1 MRQARKDMHKPK
13 KRAIE
18 PLKPREVDPQ
28 LQQQRLNAANQQ
40 LRAQEQQLRAANQQ
54 LQAQQ
59 QQLKAA
65 NQQLAAH
72 EQQLRAANQQL
83 AAREQQV
90 RAANQQLRAH
100 EQQLRAA
107 NQQLQ
112 AHEQQLR
119 AANQQLRAANQQLQ
133 ARIRD
138 LNCLYGIAGSIQKRE
153 SLSEICEDALGLI
166 ESCRYYPEITS
177 VKISFDE
184 KEYAHKPFEKPRRYH
199 NSDIVVNG
207 QTRGRVRLSRSVDD
221 VPFLK
226 EERDLIDAVAHA
238 LSGAAARKLAEETL
252 MRERNMLRTLIDNI
266 PDSIY
271 IKDKQSRFVV
281 ANTALARFMGV
292 ESPAELIGK
301 SDFDFY
307 PNDLTAE
314 FYSDEQEVIRSG
326 KPLINKDEPNKN
338 RKGLLRW
345 FLTSKLPWRDGKGN
359 VIGIV
364 GIGRDI
370 TKRKTAEQH
379 LEKARDA
386 AEAANKA
393 KSQFLANMS
402 HEIRTPMNAII
413 SISKALCRHNTTNLT
428 DKQRDGLEMIY
439 RSGQR
444 LLLLINDILDLSKIE
459 SGKIEVKVKSLSIDA
474 LIAGIRSMVKTL
486 KDNPNVEFV
495 VQRSD
500 SVPNTLLSDAEKL
513 HEILTNI
520 ISNSIKFTR
529 RGRIILKTY
538 VENQRLYF
546 AVSDTG
552 VGIDEK
558 HLGSIFEEFTQV
570 DSSSTR
576 KYQGSGLGL
585 AICRKMVN
593 LLGGKIWAE
602 SKPGKGTTVTFY
614 IPVMIEAAANSTE
627 SVQPDEID
635 TANEDSANA
644 GRSGRSA
651 DEKRRSLATVL
662 IAEDDEFSRS
672 AVEMMLEHRY
682 RLVFA
687 EDGAEVVEKYFAIH
701 PDVVLMD
708 IMMPV
713 MDGYEAFDRIRAQAD
728 GPVTPIIA
736 LTAKAMKNDREELLE
751 YGFSDYIPKPID
763 DEALIRTIERYVPAR

>member
-1 MRQARKDMHKPK
+1 MRQVRKDTHKPK
-13 KRAIE
+13 KRAVE
-18 PLKPREVDPQ
+18 PLRPQEVEPQ
-28 LQQQRLNAANQQ
+28 LQQQRLDAANQQ
-40 LRAQEQQLRAANQQ
+40 LLAQEQQLRAANQQ
-54 LQAQQ
+54 LE
-59 QQLKAA
+59 
-65 NQQLAAH
+65 AH
-72 EQQLRAANQQL
+72 EQQL
-83 AAREQQV
+83 

-107 NQQLQ
+107 NQQLE

-119 AANQQLRAANQQLQ
+119 AANQQLRAHEQQLKAANQQLQ
-133 ARIRD
+133 ARNRE

-153 SLSEICEDALGLI
+153 SLSEIFEDALGLI
-166 ESCRYYPEITS
+166 ENCRYYPEITCA
-177 VKISFDE
+177 KISFDG
-184 KEYAHKPFEKPRRYH
+184 KEYARKSFEKPRRHH
-199 NSDIVVNG
+199 NSNIIVNG
-207 QTRGRVRLSRSVDD
+207 QTRGGVRLNRSVDD

-226 EERDLIDAVAHA
+226 EERDLIDAVANA
-238 LSGAAARKLAEETL
+238 LSEAAARKLAEEAL
-252 MRERNMLRTLIDNI
+252 VRERNMLRTLIDNI

-281 ANTALARFMGV
+281 ANTALAKFMGLQTP
-292 ESPAELIGK
+292 EGLIGK

-307 PNDLTAE
+307 PNELTAE

-326 KPLINKDEPNKN
+326 KPLINKDEPNKSH
-338 RKGLLRW
+338 KGTLHW
-345 FLTSKLPWRDGKGN
+345 FLTSKLPWHDSKGEI
-359 VIGIV
+359 VGIV

-370 TKRKTAEQH
+370 TKRKIAEQH
-379 LEKARDA
+379 LEKAKDA
-386 AEAANKA
+386 AEAANRA

-413 SISKALCRHNTTNLT
+413 SISKALSRHNTANLA

-439 RSGQR
+439 RSSQR

-459 SGKIEVKVKSLSIDA
+459 SGKIEIKLKSLSIDA

-486 KDNPNVEFV
+486 KDNPNVEFI

-500 SVPNTLLSDAEKL
+500 SVPNTVVSDAEKL

-520 ISNSIKFTR
+520 ISNSVKFTR
-529 RGRIILKTY
+529 HGTIALKTY

-552 VGIDEK
+552 IGIDEK

-585 AICRKMVN
+585 AICKKMVN
-593 LLGGKIWAE
+593 LLGGEIWAE
-602 SKPGKGTTVTFY
+602 SEPGKGTTVTFHVP
-614 IPVMIEAAANSTE
+614 IMIEAAANNKE

-635 TANEDSANA
+635 TVNEDVAA
-644 GRSGRSA
+644 GRREPAATGH
-651 DEKRRSLATVL
+651 RSLPTVL
-662 IAEDDEFSRS
+662 IAEDDEFSRA

-687 EDGAEVVEKYFAIH
+687 EDGADVVEKYFSIQ
-701 PDVVLMD
+701 PEVVLMD

-713 MDGYEAFDRIRAQAD
+713 MDGYEAFDKIMAQAA
-728 GPVTPIIA
+728 GPVAPIIA
-736 LTAKAMKNDREELLE
+736 LTAKAMKNDREELLN
-751 YGFSDYIPKPID
+751 YGFTDYIPKPID
-763 DEALIRTIERYVPAR
+763 DEALIRTIEKYITVH